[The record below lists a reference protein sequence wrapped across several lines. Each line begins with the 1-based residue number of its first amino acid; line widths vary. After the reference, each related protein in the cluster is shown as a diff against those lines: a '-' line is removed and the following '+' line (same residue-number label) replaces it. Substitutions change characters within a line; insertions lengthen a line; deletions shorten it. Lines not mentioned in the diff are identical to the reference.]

1 MKHNYIKTLLV
12 CFTAITVFASSCQK
26 DNGTA
31 DLATGQATVTIN
43 MKGIGVSTGNSNPGL
58 RSSVSTGK
66 NIATPAVQRQVVK
79 FNELYNVTATL
90 KEVTPTAPV
99 LRASANRA
107 ETTATG
113 TGEILALDA
122 GTAYTVRV
130 YDGATYVDQKTFI
143 QGEGNAEKFALE
155 GGKTYIFQA
164 FAYGDANGE
173 EGSAD
178 QDPLWWEKEVAIAA
192 GSNTVDIVLEH
203 KLTEVTVVFNAGS
216 GRTINSIGAGT
227 LAPNHIYEFN
237 EETGAVTFGGVTT
250 AAAVSF
256 TGQTAGQI
264 WTSNPTMI
272 AVEDTDNGVVELP
285 NVTIND
291 IQGSITSGGW
301 ALKAGVQYTLELNLG
316 DKEDT
321 GIEVGGSI
329 WAPGHLAYDPE
340 TGSYGFTSNNEI
352 SDSYFFPN
360 YVTPKVFGL
369 NGNNDDINRA
379 PTSAQNGAH
388 GDPCALVMPLNTW
401 RLPTTTEMNTLKRRT
416 EPFGAN
422 DQGADNPGPNQYAPA
437 RWGGH
442 YKGTSG
448 QEGVFFGTQSQP
460 AENEHQYLFI
470 PYTGVYN
477 NGPDKQEKGFG
488 YYLLRNSSG
497 NFGDLQVQG
506 AYTMNVSETPRS
518 PSTAYQVR
526 CVRAD

>member
-12 CFTAITVFASSCQK
+12 CFTASTVFASSCQK
-26 DNGTA
+26 DNGI
-31 DLATGQATVTIN
+31 DNLGGKATVTVD
-43 MKGIGVSTGNSNPGL
+43 MRGVGPSAGNKANAGL
-58 RSSVSTGK
+58 RASASSGK
-66 NIATPAVQRQVVK
+66 MMATPAVQRQVIK
-79 FNELYNVTATL
+79 FNDQFNVTATL
-90 KEVTPTAPV
+90 KEVSTAAAAPAA

-107 ETTATG
+107 ATTTTG
-113 TGEILALDA
+113 VGEIFPLPT
-122 GTAYTVRV
+122 GTAYTVV
-130 YDGATYVDQKTFI
+130 ISQGNEVVATETFT
-143 QGEGNAEKFALE
+143 QGEGAHKFNIEA
-155 GGKTYIFQA
+155 GSYTYTA
-164 FAYGDANGE
+164 YAYGDESSTGA
-173 EGSAD
+173 AK
-178 QDPLWWEKEVAIAA
+178 DPLWVSGNFSVTA
-192 GSNTVDIVLEH
+192 GDNTLSIVLEH
-203 KLTEVTVVFNAGS
+203 RLTEVTVVFNAGS

-321 GIEVGGSI
+321 GIEVGGST

-416 EPFGAN
+416 EPFGTN

-518 PSTAYQVR
+518 SSTAYQVR